1 MMNGW
6 VKVKEAARYAGISER
21 TLEDWLKNG
30 LRYAQLPSG
39 LRLIKLSWI
48 DEYLENFV
56 RTQNKTDEI
65 VNEVFSKLN

>member
-1 MMNGW
+1 MMIGL
-6 VKVKEAARYAGISER
+6 VKVKQGAQYAGVSQRLFEN
-21 TLEDWLKNG
+21 WLKNG

-65 VNEVFSKLN
+65 VNEVFSKLS